1 MIASDILDRVSMQLN
16 DQGRVRWTLPMLL
29 NYLTDAMRQ
38 TVLVRP
44 DANAR
49 AHVVKLTPGSTRQRI
64 PEGSLMFLAMVR
76 NMGPDGLTP
85 GRPIEPTTREAMN
98 TLASGWHLEFGS
110 EEIDQYAFVQ
120 ATPDCFWVTPPP
132 GESVFVEIECA
143 DDIPQVR
150 ALTDAL
156 PLSGIWAEPL
166 REYVL
171 YRAYSLNATSA
182 ADRGRATEHLQQYYV
197 ALGYEDRAR
206 VLGNPYNRS
215 YSIPRS

>member
-98 TLASGWHLEFGS
+98 
-110 EEIDQYAFVQ
+110 
-120 ATPDCFWVTPPP
+120 
-132 GESVFVEIECA
+132 
-143 DDIPQVR
+143 
-150 ALTDAL
+150 
-156 PLSGIWAEPL
+156 LSLI
-166 REYVL
+166 
-171 YRAYSLNATSA
+171 
-182 ADRGRATEHLQQYYV
+182 H
-197 ALGYEDRAR
+197 
-206 VLGNPYNRS
+206 
-215 YSIPRS
+215 I

>member
-120 ATPDCFWVTPPP
+120 ATPDCFWVAAPRRIRLRRDRMRRRHPPSTRPHRCPAPFRHLGGTFAGIRPVP
-132 GESVFVEIECA
+132 GLQPERHLRSGQGPRHGAPPAILC
-143 DDIPQVR
+143 R
-150 ALTDAL
+150 AGL
-156 PLSGIWAEPL
+156 
-166 REYVL
+166 
-171 YRAYSLNATSA
+171 
-182 ADRGRATEHLQQYYV
+182 
-197 ALGYEDRAR
+197 
-206 VLGNPYNRS
+206 
-215 YSIPRS
+215 